1 MSDEAIG
8 DIPAVRSKQSSIH
21 NRSNGFRL
29 ASGDEH
35 ISAPGVTIIVGD
47 EFSPMPEGTLERILE
62 EIHKPCF
69 VFERTLDGH
78 RYTRKI
84 R

>member
-1 MSDEAIG
+1 MSNEDLG
-8 DIPAVRSKQSSIH
+8 DIPAVRSKQSSIR

-29 ASGDEH
+29 ASGDGH
-35 ISAPGVTIIVGD
+35 ISAPGATIIVGD
-47 EFSPMPEGTLERILE
+47 QFSPAPEGASERILE
-62 EIHKPCF
+62 EIRKPRF
-69 VFERTLDGH
+69 VFERTFDGH

>member
-1 MSDEAIG
+1 MSNEDLG

-21 NRSNGFRL
+21 NRSNGFML
-29 ASGDEH
+29 VSGDAH
-35 ISAPGVTIIVGD
+35 ISAQEITIMIGD
-47 EFSPMPEGTLERILE
+47 ESTKMPEEALNHILE
-62 EIHKPCF
+62 ETCKPRYA
-69 VFERTLDGH
+69 FERTFEGN